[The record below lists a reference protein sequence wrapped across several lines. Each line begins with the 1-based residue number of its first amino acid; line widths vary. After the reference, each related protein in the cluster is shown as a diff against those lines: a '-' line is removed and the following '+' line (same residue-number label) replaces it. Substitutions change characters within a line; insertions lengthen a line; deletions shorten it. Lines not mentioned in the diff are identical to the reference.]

1 MEIYYEA
8 VQSWNIF
15 MYILGQHPVVWQ
27 KSYKAVVEMA
37 EIDEPEIQMP

>member
-1 MEIYYEA
+1 MEIYHGA

>member
-1 MEIYYEA
+1 MELYRA
-8 VQSWNIF
+8 GTFLCIF
-15 MYILGQHPVVWQ
+15 LGQHPVVWQ